1 MLIRSAHPD
10 RSTRAGSV
18 RLALVAA
25 LLLALAVLAA
35 PARAGTGT
43 VINLHPNFV
52 GANSAQWKSAG
63 NCDAYPAAL
72 VGDMRWILQTT
83 NVNPTVSGGL
93 SLSATFQNDG
103 VKAATS
109 TPTAGGATHT
119 WLVDTSG
126 NDILQSATTV
136 VPGTA
141 DAIVLVAICP
151 GTAST
156 PQQSLQDASMTG
168 SRPQSPVWLVGF
180 GFILL
185 ISASALA
192 VANARV
198 GRRRG

>member
-1 MLIRSAHPD
+1 MSD
-10 RSTRAGSV
+10 RSTRAGRTV
-18 RLALVAA
+18 RLALVAGW
-25 LLLALAVLAA
+25 LLRTGG
-35 PARAGTGT
+35 PGRSSSGRTGT
-43 VINLHPNFV
+43 VINLHPDFV

-63 NCDAYPAAL
+63 TCDAYPAAL

-168 SRPQSPVWLVGF
+168 SQPQTTVWLVGF